1 MKEAVVY
8 LHLMLLAMQIYFL
21 LILICSS
28 FVQVIT
34 LYAEYLPTIA
44 RGKAIL
50 VMSFFWAIGATFEAV
65 LALLTMGPHMG
76 WRWEEICAKIYEIF
90 ECGSDKM
97 KYT

>member
-1 MKEAVVY
+1 MRFA
-8 LHLMLLAMQIYFL
+8 LL
-21 LILICSS
+21 S

-34 LYAEYLPTIA
+34 LYAEYLPTMA

-76 WRWEEICAKIYEIF
+76 WRWGRNVLKSTKSLNVGRIK
-90 ECGSDKM
+90 
-97 KYT
+97 

>member
-1 MKEAVVY
+1 M
-8 LHLMLLAMQIYFL
+8 
-21 LILICSS
+21 
-28 FVQVIT
+28 IT

-76 WRWEEICAKIYEIF
+76 WRWEGEMCKNL
-90 ECGSDKM
+90 
-97 KYT
+97 

>member
-1 MKEAVVY
+1 
-8 LHLMLLAMQIYFL
+8 MQIYFL
-21 LILICSS
+21 LILIRGLIHVMTHEICSS

-34 LYAEYLPTIA
+34 LYAEYLPTMA

-65 LALLTMGPHMG
+65 LALLTMGPNMG
-76 WRWEEICAKIYEIF
+76 WRWEEKCAKIYEIF

-97 KYT
+97 KYTQFG